1 MHSKRATLIA
11 AVIALLTACT
21 LGRSESPSRSFAIAE
36 CPRDV
41 EFKLLVR
48 HSCGYLTVP
57 EDRTRPRS
65 GSVRLFVLKIP
76 PPDPRSR
83 SDPVL
88 ILGDEIGAVPDYGK
102 LQGEATRLH
111 RVVYILDQRGTGHS
125 RPLLSCPELDRVSSD
140 GVTRPAGDPSL
151 RRELLEA
158 VYQCRSR
165 LAASGIDPSD
175 FDLTTMAADVEDLR
189 RALGLE
195 SWNLAAYG
203 SWSRLALEVM
213 RQYPDHVRAAYLDS
227 PQFSQLDEPTEAA
240 LGTRLVL
247 DALFRACRA
256 QASCQARYPGLR
268 NQWGSAIT
276 RLDARPVEAQTP
288 IGTVLVDGGSFV
300 RGMVAVLEDDAELPR
315 FPELVASASHRR
327 LDIDIATAL
336 ASQGSLCAGYRFDC
350 LPHFSAGV
358 YLSVLCMDQASFA
371 DPAVWR
377 EVGPRVPGVAHALE
391 TNPYLKSCSAWN
403 VPRAPATVRAAV
415 AGSVPVLLVSGQFD
429 PFSPPALTPRLARSL
444 ETSFPIAVPGLIH
457 NPLEKGGCQTRV
469 RNEWLDHPSTPPSGT
484 DCPSGRELKFA
495 MGA

>member
-1 MHSKRATLIA
+1 
-11 AVIALLTACT
+11 V
-21 LGRSESPSRSFAIAE
+21 
-36 CPRDV
+36 D
-41 EFKLLVR
+41 
-48 HSCGYLTVP
+48 
-57 EDRTRPRS
+57 
-65 GSVRLFVLKIP
+65 
-76 PPDPRSR
+76 
-83 SDPVL
+83 
-88 ILGDEIGAVPDYGK
+88 
-102 LQGEATRLH
+102 
-111 RVVYILDQRGTGHS
+111 
-125 RPLLSCPELDRVSSD
+125 
-140 GVTRPAGDPSL
+140 
-151 RRELLEA
+151 
-158 VYQCRSR
+158 QCRSR

-227 PQFSQLDEPTEAA
+227 PQFSQLDDPTEVA

-276 RLDARPVEAQTP
+276 RLDARPIEAQTP
-288 IGTVLVDGGSFV
+288 IGTVLIDGSSFV

-327 LDIDIATAL
+327 VDIDIATVL

-350 LPHFSAGV
+350 LPHFSADV
-358 YLSVLCMDQASFA
+358 YLSVLCRDQASSA

-377 EVGPRVPGVAHALE
+377 EVGPQVPGVAHALE
-391 TNPYLKSCSAWN
+391 TNPYLKACSAWN
-403 VPRAPATVRAAV
+403 VPRAPATVRAVV

-444 ETSFPIAVPGLIH
+444 KTSFPITVPGLIH

-469 RNEWLDHPSTPPSGT
+469 RNEWLDHPSTPPSGI
-484 DCPSGRELKFA
+484 DCLSGRELEFA
-495 MGA
+495 MGP